1 MNATAG
7 AATLP
12 AMEAP
17 KTPAE
22 AVDRLEFL
30 HKRAVDA
37 LIAAVRRFA
46 EGGRAPS
53 HEERQL
59 FRYPELRVTY
69 LPGGPAPRL
78 ARSYGQLMWPGEYA
92 VSITQPAFFRDYLL
106 DQLALLVEDYG
117 AELSVRVSETEIP
130 YSFVLDAAG
139 AAAFENVPAEELAR
153 HFPSPRLTQV
163 GDAVVDGLRIERLDR
178 SRPLALFDAPRTDYS
193 LKRIE
198 HYTGAPWSD
207 VQPWILFT
215 NYPRYVDEFVR
226 WAAAGVANGPKGWA
240 LSCPGQVRIEA
251 GDQDAELK
259 ALGAPWRKYQMPA
272 YHLTTPDKDGV
283 TLVNIGV
290 GPSNAKTI
298 TDHLAVLRPHC
309 WLMIGHCGGL
319 RHTQRIGDY
328 VLAHAYL
335 RRDKVL
341 DDRVPLDVPI
351 PAIAEVQIALQQA
364 AAAVV
369 AENGGDKEELRRR
382 LRTGTVVSYADRNW
396 ELNYNQERQL
406 LSQSRAI
413 AVDMESACIATQ
425 GFRMRVP
432 YGVLLCISDK
442 PAHGEIKLPGVADR
456 FYDSAVGAHLRIGLE
471 TIALLKENR
480 DRVHSRKLRAFDEP
494 PFR

>member
-1 MNATAG
+1 
-7 AATLP
+7 
-12 AMEAP
+12 MEDP

-30 HKRAVDA
+30 HTRAVTA
-37 LIAAVRRFA
+37 LIAAIRRYA
-46 EGGRAPS
+46 EEGVAPS
-53 HEERQL
+53 PDERML

-69 LPGGPAPRL
+69 LADAPAPRL
-78 ARSYGQLMWPGEYA
+78 ARAFGQLMWPGEYA
-92 VSITQPAFFRDYLL
+92 VSITQPQFFRRYLIE
-106 DQLALLVEDYG
+106 QLQLLVQDYG
-117 AELSVRVSETEIP
+117 AELSVRVSDNEIP

-139 AAAFENVPAEELAR
+139 SAAFENIPAEELAR
-153 HFPSPRLTQV
+153 YFPSPRLTQV
-163 GDAVVDGLRIERLDR
+163 GDAVVDGLRLERLDG

-198 HYTGAPWSD
+198 HYTGAPWAD

-215 NYPRYVDEFVR
+215 NYQRYVDEFIR
-226 WAAAGVANGPKGWA
+226 WAAEGVKNGPKGWA

-251 GDQDAELK
+251 GDKDAEMK
-259 ALGAPWRKYQMPA
+259 ALAAPWRKYQMPA
-272 YHLTTPDKDGV
+272 YHLTTPDGDGV

-335 RRDKVL
+335 RRDKIL
-341 DDRVPLDVPI
+341 DDRVPLEVPI

-364 AAAVV
+364 ATAV
-369 AENGGDKEELRRR
+369 AGDKEDLRRR

-442 PAHGEIKLPGVADR
+442 PAHGEIKLPGVSDR

-471 TIALLKENR
+471 TIALLKQNR
-480 DRVHSRKLRAFDEP
+480 DRLHSRKLRAFDEP

>member
-1 MNATAG
+1 
-7 AATLP
+7 
-12 AMEAP
+12 MEVI

-22 AVDRLEFL
+22 AVDRLEHL
-30 HKRAVDA
+30 HTRAVAA
-37 LIAAVRRFA
+37 LIEAVRRFA
-46 EGGRAPS
+46 ERGTPPTA
-53 HEERQL
+53 EERAL

-69 LPGGPAPRL
+69 GGELAPKL
-78 ARSYGQLMWPGEYA
+78 ARAYGQLMWPGEY
-92 VSITQPAFFRDYLL
+92 VVTITQPGYYRKYLIE
-106 DQLALLVEDYG
+106 QLSLLVEDYG
-117 AELSVRVSETEIP
+117 AELSVRVSDTELP

-139 AAAFENVPAEELAR
+139 SAAFENVPAEELAR
-153 HFPSPRLTQV
+153 YFPNPRLTQV
-163 GDAVVDGLRIERLDR
+163 GDAVVDGLRVERLDR

-198 HYTGAPWSD
+198 HYTGAPWQD

-215 NYPRYVDEFVR
+215 NYQRYVDEFVR
-226 WAAAGVANGPKGWA
+226 WAAAGVKDGPKGWS
-240 LSCPGQVRIEA
+240 LSCPGGVSVA
-251 GDQDAELK
+251 PGDKDGERK
-259 ALGAPWRKYQMPA
+259 VMDAPWRKYQMPA
-272 YHLTTPDKDGV
+272 YHLMTPGRDGV

-309 WLMIGHCGGL
+309 WMMIGHCGGL

-341 DDRVPLDVPI
+341 DDRVPLEVPI
-351 PAIAEVQIALQQA
+351 PAIAEVQVALQQA
-364 AAAVV
+364 AATVV
-369 AENGGDKEELRRR
+369 GNDKEDLRRR
-382 LRTGTVVSYADRNW
+382 MRTGTVVSYADRNW

-471 TIALLKENR
+471 AIAALKQNR
-480 DRVHSRKLRAFDEP
+480 DRLHSRKLRAFDEP

>member
-1 MNATAG
+1 
-7 AATLP
+7 
-12 AMEAP
+12 MEDP

-30 HKRAVDA
+30 HERAVKA
-37 LIAAVRRFA
+37 LIAAIRRYA
-46 EGGRAPS
+46 EEGTPPSMDERA
-53 HEERQL
+53 L

-69 LPGGPAPRL
+69 LPSAPAPRL
-78 ARSYGQLMWPGEYA
+78 ARAFGQLTWPGEYA
-92 VSITQPAFFRDYLL
+92 VSITQPKYFRPYLIE
-106 DQLALLVEDYG
+106 QLKLLVDDYG
-117 AELSVRVSETEIP
+117 AELSVRVSDSEIP

-153 HFPSPRLTQV
+153 YFPSPRLTQV
-163 GDAVVDGLRIERLDR
+163 GDAVVDGLRIERLDGA
-178 SRPLALFDAPRTDYS
+178 RPLALFDAPRIDYS
-193 LKRIE
+193 LKRIQ

-215 NYPRYVDEFVR
+215 NYQRYVDEFVR
-226 WAAAGVANGPKGWA
+226 WAAEGVKNGPKGWA
-240 LSCPGQVRIEA
+240 LSCPGNVRIEA
-251 GDQDAELK
+251 GDPDAEAK
-259 ALGAPWRKYQMPA
+259 ARAAPWNKYQMPA
-272 YHLTTPDKDGV
+272 YHLTTPDNDGV
-283 TLVNIGV
+283 TLMNIGV

-335 RRDKVL
+335 RRDKIL
-341 DDRVPLDVPI
+341 DDRVPLEVPI

-364 AAAVV
+364 ATALST
-369 AENGGDKEELRRR
+369 DKEDLRRR

-406 LSQSRAI
+406 LSQSRAV

-425 GFRMRVP
+425 GFRLRVP

-456 FYDSAVGAHLRIGLE
+456 FYDSAIGAHLRIGLE
-471 TIALLKENR
+471 TIALLKKNR
-480 DRVHSRKLRAFDEP
+480 DRLHSRKLRALDEP

>member
-1 MNATAG
+1 
-7 AATLP
+7 
-12 AMEAP
+12 MEDP

-22 AVDRLEFL
+22 AVDRLARL
-30 HKRAVDA
+30 HERAVSA
-37 LIAAVRRFA
+37 LIASVRRFA
-46 EGGRAPS
+46 EKGTPPSADERA
-53 HEERQL
+53 L

-78 ARSYGQLMWPGEYA
+78 ARAYGQLTWPGEYA
-92 VSITQPAFFRDYLL
+92 VTITHPAFFRAYLIE
-106 DQLALLVEDYG
+106 QLSLLVEDYG
-117 AELSVRVSETEIP
+117 AELSVRVSDTEIP

-139 AAAFENVPAEELAR
+139 AASFENVPTEELAR

-163 GDAVVDGLRIERLDR
+163 GDAVVDGLRIERLDG

-193 LKRIE
+193 LKRIQ
-198 HYTGAPWSD
+198 HYTGAPWQD

-215 NYPRYVDEFVR
+215 NYQRYVDEFVS
-226 WAAAGVANGPKGWA
+226 WAAEGVKNGPKGWA

-251 GDQDAELK
+251 GDADAERK
-259 ALGAPWRKYQMPA
+259 ALDAPWRKYQMPA
-272 YHLTTPDKDGV
+272 YHLTTPDGDGV

-335 RRDKVL
+335 RRDKIL
-341 DDRVPLDVPI
+341 DDRVPLEVPI
-351 PAIAEVQIALQQA
+351 PAIAEIQVALQQA
-364 AAAVV
+364 AASV
-369 AENGGDKEELRRR
+369 AGDDKEELRRR

-406 LSQSRAI
+406 LSQSRAV
-413 AVDMESACIATQ
+413 AVDMESACVATQ
-425 GFRMRVP
+425 GFRLRVP
-432 YGVLLCISDK
+432 YGVLLCVSDK
-442 PAHGEIKLPGVADR
+442 PAHGEIKLPGVSDR
-456 FYDSAVGAHLRIGLE
+456 FYDKAVGAHLRIGLE
-471 TIALLKENR
+471 TIALLKQNR
-480 DRVHSRKLRAFDEP
+480 DRLHSRKLRAFDEP

>member
-1 MNATAG
+1 
-7 AATLP
+7 
-12 AMEAP
+12 MEDP

-30 HKRAVDA
+30 YERAVKA
-37 LIAAVRRFA
+37 LITAIRRYA
-46 EGGRAPS
+46 EDGTPPSMDERA
-53 HEERQL
+53 L

-69 LPGGPAPRL
+69 LPTAPAPRL
-78 ARSYGQLMWPGEYA
+78 ARAFGQLTWPGEYA
-92 VSITQPAFFRDYLL
+92 VSITQPKYYRPYLIE
-106 DQLALLVEDYG
+106 QLKLLVDDYG
-117 AELSVRVSETEIP
+117 AELSVRVSDNEIP

-153 HFPSPRLTQV
+153 YFPSPRLTQV
-163 GDAVVDGLRIERLDR
+163 GDAVVDGLRIERLDGA
-178 SRPLALFDAPRTDYS
+178 RPLALFDGPRTDYS
-193 LKRIE
+193 LKRIQ

-215 NYPRYVDEFVR
+215 NYQRYVDEFVR

-240 LSCPGQVRIEA
+240 LSCPGHVRIEA
-251 GDQDAELK
+251 GDKDAEAK
-259 ALGAPWRKYQMPA
+259 ALDAPWRKYQMPA
-272 YHLTTPDKDGV
+272 YHLATPDNDGV

-335 RRDKVL
+335 RRDKIL
-341 DDRVPLDVPI
+341 DDRVPLEVPI

-364 AAAVV
+364 ATAV
-369 AENGGDKEELRRR
+369 AGGDSEDLRRR

-413 AVDMESACIATQ
+413 AVDMESACVATQ
-425 GFRMRVP
+425 GFRLRVP

-456 FYDSAVGAHLRIGLE
+456 FYDAAVGAHLRIGLE
-471 TIALLKENR
+471 TIALLKQNR
-480 DRVHSRKLRAFDEP
+480 DRLHSRKLRAFDEP